1 MLNGGLAF
9 WLCCSSEWK
18 GGVPLK
24 IDGTNLICRG
34 LGRVALCTL
43 TVEDLSQLENFHTRG
58 SQVPLFSVASRS
70 LGRFGSSLN
79 TRPLPPPKN
88 RDTSF
93 DLTRS
98 AHVWDD
104 GFGLGSPRA
113 WIRASILNSRPP
125 PKHRDKGF
133 DLNCFSLQG
142 WDEGLGLGQIWRK
155 VFC

>member
-79 TRPLPPPKN
+79 TRPLPPQ
-88 RDTSF
+88 RT
-93 DLTRS
+93 
-98 AHVWDD
+98 
-104 GFGLGSPRA
+104 G
-113 WIRASILNSRPP
+113 IRASILFARPMSGMLASVWVP
-125 PKHRDKGF
+125 
-133 DLNCFSLQG
+133 Q
-142 WDEGLGLGQIWRK
+142 GLG
-155 VFC
+155 